1 MTKGIFVTAV
11 GTDVGKTYVSALLCK
26 ELKERGCA
34 VNYWKPALSG
44 ASIPPRD
51 DVFVK
56 DRAVLNDENITVSYV
71 FAEGVSPH
79 LAAARSGVTMTLE
92 KMRAD
97 LEIVKN
103 SCDFAVAEGCGGII
117 CPLSLGGEPLM
128 LVNVMKMAA
137 MELIIVTESGL
148 GSINSAALTVSYGKN
163 MGLSIKGM
171 IMNRYDET
179 NFMHCDNRRVIEALT
194 GLPVLATVAPH
205 GDQLQWSCRT
215 PFPW

>member
-1 MTKGIFVTAV
+1 
-11 GTDVGKTYVSALLCK
+11 
-26 ELKERGCA
+26 
-34 VNYWKPALSG
+34 
-44 ASIPPRD
+44 
-51 DVFVK
+51 
-56 DRAVLNDENITVSYV
+56 
-71 FAEGVSPH
+71 
-79 LAAARSGVTMTLE
+79 
-92 KMRAD
+92 
-97 LEIVKN
+97 
-103 SCDFAVAEGCGGII
+103 
-117 CPLSLGGEPLM
+117 M

-205 GDQLQWSCRT
+205 GDQLQWSCPT

>member
-71 FAEGVSPH
+71 FCRRGVAPFGGGAFRRDHDFGKKCGRIWKLSKTAVI
-79 LAAARSGVTMTLE
+79 LWWQRDAAALS
-92 KMRAD
+92 AH
-97 LEIVKN
+97 
-103 SCDFAVAEGCGGII
+103 SASAEN
-117 CPLSLGGEPLM
+117 P
-128 LVNVMKMAA
+128 
-137 MELIIVTESGL
+137 
-148 GSINSAALTVSYGKN
+148 
-163 MGLSIKGM
+163 
-171 IMNRYDET
+171 
-179 NFMHCDNRRVIEALT
+179 
-194 GLPVLATVAPH
+194 
-205 GDQLQWSCRT
+205 
-215 PFPW
+215 